1 MNETFYYQ
9 YLLCAGSYHG
19 HLSGCMGAQGWR
31 GLAYAIGQG
40 LVWPAVWFPSLGSII
55 GGLIWITIIV
65 FLLILGL
72 FMRKS

>member
-1 MNETFYYQ
+1 MKRFIISIYCVLALITAIYQ
-9 YLLCAGSYHG
+9 AVW
-19 HLSGCMGAQGWR
+19 GAQAWR

-55 GGLIWITIIV
+55 GGLIWIIIIV